1 MMFQKEMILIKLSIS
16 KPLILASASPRRKEL
31 LSLLNIPF
39 HVKTFEVDESSIT
52 GNSPEEIVCNT
63 AMAKGLPVAEVYQ
76 DAIVISADTVV
87 FLDNEP
93 LFKPKNEE
101 MAITY
106 LNKLSGRT
114 HQVLTGVTIFYEGKC
129 SVFFEQT
136 NVTFYSLTDEWVQTY
151 VESGDSFDKAG
162 GYGIQS
168 GGSFFVE
175 KISGDYNN
183 VVGLPIGKVFQELKK
198 LKLISFKRSGDE

>member
-1 MMFQKEMILIKLSIS
+1 MKISIS
-16 KPLILASASPRRKEL
+16 KPLVLASASPRRKEL
-31 LSLLNIPF
+31 LSLLNVPF
-39 HVKTFEVDESSIT
+39 HVKAFEVDESTIT
-52 GNSPEEIVCNT
+52 GKSPQELVCNT

-93 LFKPKNEE
+93 LFKPKTEE
-101 MAITY
+101 MAIHY
-106 LNKLSGRT
+106 LERLSGRT
-114 HQVLTGVTIFYEGKC
+114 HTVLTGVSIFLNGKC
-129 SVFFEQT
+129 HSFHEQT
-136 NVTFYSLTDEWVQTY
+136 SVTFYSLTNDWIRAY

-168 GGSFFVE
+168 EGSFFVE
-175 KISGDYNN
+175 KISGDYTN

-198 LKLISFKRSGDE
+198 LKLITFKR